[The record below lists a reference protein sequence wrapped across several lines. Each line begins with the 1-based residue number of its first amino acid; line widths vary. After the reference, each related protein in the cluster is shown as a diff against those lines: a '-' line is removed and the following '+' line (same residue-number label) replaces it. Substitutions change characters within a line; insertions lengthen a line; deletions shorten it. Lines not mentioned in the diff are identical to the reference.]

1 MEANIPATPQPTM
14 AELERAWEA
23 WRMNWEVMPRHA
35 HAELDGILQEWHGK
49 QHADE
54 HFRILPGDTPVLVIH
69 VDGCTCAGGGA
80 EVSGMHEPHCGL
92 ELVGYIQPDGT
103 VK

>member
-1 MEANIPATPQPTM
+1 MTEANIPATPQPTM

-35 HAELDGILQEWHGK
+35 HAELESILQEWHGQ

-54 HFRILPGDTPVLVIH
+54 VFRVVPGDTPVLVNS
-69 VDGCTCAGGGA
+69 VGRCTCGAGGLYA
-80 EVSGMHEPHCGL
+80 HEPMCGW
-92 ELVGYIQPDGT
+92 ELLGYVQPDGS